1 MGDACG
7 GKMKFLC
14 LAYEEQT
21 VLDGLTQAEWHALR
35 EETLEYVD
43 GLRLRGHLI
52 DARPLQSAA
61 TASTVRVRSGRSSIT
76 DGPFAETK
84 EQLGGYF
91 LIEAAD
97 ADEAL
102 RIAAAWPSAR
112 FGTIEV
118 RPIEEGLP
126 AQGRYSRR
134 V

>member
-1 MGDACG
+1 
-7 GKMKFLC
+7 MKFLC
-14 LAYEEQT
+14 LAYEEQA
-21 VLDGLTQAEWHALR
+21 VLDALTQQEWQALR
-35 EETLEYVD
+35 RETLEYVD
-43 GLRLRGHLI
+43 GLRSRGQLL

-97 ADEAL
+97 VDEAL

-118 RPIEEGLP
+118 RPVDEELP
-126 AQGRYSRR
+126 VDGRYRSSGA
-134 V
+134 